1 MASTLAKLAA
11 PLVESKSAR
20 KKKAKA
26 SESTEAPKSPA
37 PATEPTP
44 SNGGAESTNG
54 DGTYESPYIK
64 ELYKNIRNV
73 NKKITNASKVDN
85 ILAENPGKSLD
96 ELVAARKINAD
107 QKAQILKK
115 PSLEASLAQLEEQIA
130 QYKKFDQEYKT
141 KLAQEKAEFERGFTE
156 RANKET
162 EEKVNAAKEAVAKQ
176 KDEEQESNLLLVA
189 KFLCLAAL
197 RRSPENDPNL
207 DENKAIEGLLTQLY
221 SGDENAVSAMT
232 KIIKG
237 SDEVILSVTG
247 EEVTSTYADIK
258 AIAHALQTTSV
269 PEPTEENAEP
279 TVEEAKEEQTPEPT
293 EHPVQTDPT
302 IANAGLTEINDPT
315 TAAMINGETE
325 PTSEEASG
333 VPANSTFGEGANAA
347 AEANWDNNNND
358 LSASQEWVE
367 VPRDAAETE
376 TGVTATPAAN
386 ANTQS
391 WADDQPEAPAS
402 ATATPPANTNA
413 NDGFHEVSRS
423 RGRGEYRGRGGRG
436 DGYRRGGHRG
446 DGQYRGR
453 GRGGPRGG
461 GPRGAP
467 RGESS

>member
-1 MASTLAKLAA
+1 MASAVAKLAA
-11 PLVESKSAR
+11 PLVESKSAK
-20 KKKAKA
+20 KKKAKS
-26 SESTEAPKSPA
+26 SESSEAPKPPA
-37 PATEPTP
+37 PATEKAP
-44 SNGGAESTNG
+44 SNGATESANG

-141 KLAQEKAEFERGFTE
+141 KLVQEKAEFERSFTE

-176 KDEEQESNLLLVA
+176 KDEEQESNLLLIA

-247 EEVTSTYADIK
+247 EEVISTYADIK
-258 AIAHALQTTSV
+258 VIALALQTA
-269 PEPTEENAEP
+269 PIAEPTEESTEP
-279 TVEEAKEEQTPEPT
+279 TAEEPKEEPAAEPT
-293 EHPVQTDPT
+293 EHPVQSDPT

-315 TAAMINGETE
+315 TAAMVNGEAE
-325 PTSEEASG
+325 PTLEEASG

-347 AEANWDNNNND
+347 AEANWDNNND
-358 LSASQEWVE
+358 LSASQEWIE
-367 VPRDAAETE
+367 VPRDAAETD
-376 TGVTATPAAN
+376 TGITATPAAN
-386 ANTQS
+386 TNTQS
-391 WADDQPEAPAS
+391 WADDQPEAA
-402 ATATPPANTNA
+402 ANAAATPLANNNT

-436 DGYRRGGHRG
+436 DGYRRGRG

-461 GPRGAP
+461 PRAP